1 MNFSAKMIKVS
12 ALISGLALVFL
23 LSCTTNETPESDQFD
38 RGEMLENFAENLI
51 KPGFA
56 TATQQAANLLEKTI
70 ALRATPSVENMAA
83 TQVAWQE
90 AYRAYLSVSMY
101 NFGPAGEQG
110 LRKSLVEEVA
120 TFPVNIN
127 RIAVKT
133 TTSTPNFADFER
145 DSRGFLALDHLLY
158 KVGALD
164 AVVQNPNYG
173 NYIVK
178 VAEDISQRLAEIN
191 QAWEVY
197 QTEFVANDGTD
208 AGSSTSVLYNE
219 FVKSYEGLKNF
230 KVGLPLGLRPGQ
242 SQTEPEKVEALYS
255 GLSLNFIQVQFAA
268 ITRVWYGGDGL
279 GFDDYLE
286 QVEGGST
293 LAVSTKQQI
302 SIIENQLRQFPT
314 ASVLSDLIRTNEGM
328 VTSLHTELQKH
339 TRFFKSELSSLLGI
353 AITYTSGD
361 GD

>member
-1 MNFSAKMIKVS
+1 MFRIG
-12 ALISGLALVFL
+12 ALLGGLALMNLV
-23 LSCTTNETPESDQFD
+23 SCTPTESPESSQFD
-38 RGEMLENFAENLI
+38 RSEMLENFAVNLI

-56 TATQQAANLLEKTI
+56 TATQQTENLLEKARVLQTS
-70 ALRATPSVENMAA
+70 PSFESMAA
-83 TQVAWQE
+83 AQIAWQE
-90 AYRAYLSVSMY
+90 AYRTYLSVSMY
-101 NFGPAGEQG
+101 NFGPAGEEG

-120 TFPVNIN
+120 TFPVNVN
-127 RIAVKT
+127 RITAKT
-133 TTSTPNFADFER
+133 TTSNPNFADFER
-145 DSRGFLALDHLLY
+145 DSRGFLALDYLLFRA
-158 KVGALD
+158 GALE
-164 AVVQNPNYG
+164 AVAQNPNYG
-173 NYIVK
+173 NYIVQ
-178 VAEDISQRLAEIN
+178 VAEDISKRLSEIN
-191 QAWEVY
+191 QAWKTYEA
-197 QTEFVANDGTD
+197 EFVANNGTD
-208 AGSSTSVLYNE
+208 AGSSTSALYNE

-286 QVEGGST
+286 RVEGGST
-293 LAVSTKQQI
+293 LAASTKQQI
-302 SIIENQLRQFPT
+302 AVIENQLKQFP
-314 ASVLSDLIRTNEGM
+314 AAAVLADLIKTNEVM

-339 TRFFKSELSSLLGI
+339 TRFFKSELSSMLGI